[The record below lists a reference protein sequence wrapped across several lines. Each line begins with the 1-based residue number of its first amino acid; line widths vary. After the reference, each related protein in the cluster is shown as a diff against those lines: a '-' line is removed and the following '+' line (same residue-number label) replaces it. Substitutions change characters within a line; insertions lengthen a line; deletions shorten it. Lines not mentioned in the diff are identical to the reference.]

1 TKLEQK
7 IEARTQA
14 LRQKNGE
21 LNDTLDSLRQAQKQ
35 LVESEKLA
43 SLGQLVAG
51 VAHEINTPVGVG
63 VTGASTLAEETAKL
77 QTMYQA
83 GTMKRSDLESY
94 VSTAATISKLLLSNM
109 ERAATLI
116 QSFKEVA
123 IDQTSQ
129 ERRRVE
135 LKTYIEEVL
144 LNLSPM
150 LRKTMH
156 TVTVDCPDALD
167 VDTYPGAI
175 SQVLTNFVMNA
186 LLHAFADGDH
196 GKMAIVVRA
205 PDASSVE
212 LRFSDNGKG
221 IPQEAIPKIFDPFF
235 TTMRG
240 RGGSGLGLNIVHN
253 LVTGTLQGKVTVD
266 STLTVGTTFILNF
279 PRNAVN
285 GAAAA
290 IVQGRQHHA

>member
-1 TKLEQK
+1 MS
-7 IEARTQA
+7 
-14 LRQKNGE
+14 QKNGE
-21 LNDTLDSLRQAQKQ
+21 LNETLNSLRQTQKQ

-43 SLGQLVAG
+43 SLDQLVAG

-63 VTGASTLAEETAKL
+63 VTGASTLAEETARL
-77 QTMYQA
+77 QTMYRA
-83 GTMKRSDLESY
+83 GTMKRSDLDNY

-129 ERRRVE
+129 ERRSFV

-144 LNLSPM
+144 FNLSPM
-150 LRKTMH
+150 LRKTQH
-156 TVTVDCPDALD
+156 TVTVDCPDALE

-175 SQVLTNFVMNA
+175 SQILTNFVMNA
-186 LLHAFADGDH
+186 LLHAFQDGDH
-196 GKMAIVVRA
+196 GEMTIVVSE
-205 PDASSVE
+205 PDLSSVE

-221 IPQEAIPKIFDPFF
+221 IPQECILKIFDPFF

-240 RGGSGLGLNIVHN
+240 RGGSGLGSNIIHN
-253 LVTGTLQGKVTVD
+253 LVTGSLQGQVKVE
-266 STLTVGTTFILNF
+266 STLNLGTTFILNF
-279 PRNAVN
+279 PRSRVKS
-285 GAAAA
+285 AAAA
-290 IVQGRQHHA
+290 TVLDLTGRVVHIAGQS